1 MFINFFTLT
10 LFFLISKEFLFY
22 GEERLIVLSYLTLFI
37 LLFFALGS
45 SMSISFKERA
55 DALKSEFDSY
65 FASIIT
71 ILNST
76 KKLIL
81 NLGFFNLKL
90 VRLCISVFKEL
101 VYYYVVISNF
111 SVFKLNFFKL
121 KITNLLHSS
130 STFFVDI
137 NNLINKHVFP
147 RFISRVAS

>member
-55 DALKSEFDSY
+55 DALKFEFDSY

-76 KKLIL
+76 RKLIL

-121 KITNLLHSS
+121 KITNLLHSAS
-130 STFFVDI
+130 IFFVDI